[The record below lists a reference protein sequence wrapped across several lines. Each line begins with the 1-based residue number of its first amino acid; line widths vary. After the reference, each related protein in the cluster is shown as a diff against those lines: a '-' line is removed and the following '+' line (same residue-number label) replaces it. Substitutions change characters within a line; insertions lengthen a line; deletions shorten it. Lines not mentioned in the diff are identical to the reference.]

1 MNGFPQ
7 WDTAIRFVFP
17 LDRHRKYMYFGSNI
31 ELYFSDD
38 ASHAT
43 DPDLPDSLASQVFYI
58 DEPMLRTAAGR
69 GRAFF
74 FAAYV
79 PRVPGSTAR
88 LRFTLFQTK
97 VMLTVAVQ
105 YRNIA
110 AYARKPGSRIT
121 SFRKIFCRC

>member
-1 MNGFPQ
+1 
-7 WDTAIRFVFP
+7 
-17 LDRHRKYMYFGSNI
+17 MYFGSNI

-43 DPDLPDSLASQVFYI
+43 DLTFRAAWLPKFFYI

-79 PRVPGSTAR
+79 PRVPGSTVR